1 MNDLLDFPGHGGKR
15 ANTGGKR
22 PGAGRPKKGQETPA
36 DIRDRVNSAVLE
48 IREAKAKRESYLA
61 HLAELEYQQKR
72 GELIRLDTV
81 FAVIDA
87 AATACREH
95 MMGLPGRWASILAAE
110 TDERTIERMMEQE
123 IRAALTHIADAKH
136 ADFRP
141 GDA

>member
-1 MNDLLDFPGHGGKR
+1 MTDPEIYTGKGGR
-15 ANTGGKR
+15 R
-22 PGAGRPKKGQETPA
+22 PGAGRPKGSGVKAQAAAGNPA
-36 DIRDRVNSAVLE
+36 PMKAAALMSNAR
-48 IREAKAKRESYLA
+48 AKKEMYLA
-61 HLAELEYQQKR
+61 NLAELEYQQKR